1 MLQGSLH
8 THTHTVHVRNR
19 CTPISTHSTAFLT
32 FCLPQFDLGNLFGGG
47 NKPPPGKQVSLEE
60 AGVVPDIIPEKF
72 ATKTTLRVKYPAW
85 VKSAVN
91 LKDVSSFGGTP
102 TRGAGEIGMGQ
113 VRIVQRK
120 SVLTR
125 LCAWLRTERMVVH

>member
-1 MLQGSLH
+1 
-8 THTHTVHVRNR
+8 
-19 CTPISTHSTAFLT
+19 
-32 FCLPQFDLGNLFGGG
+32 
-47 NKPPPGKQVSLEE
+47 VSLEE

-113 VRIVQRK
+113 VRIVERK
-120 SVLTR
+120 SVFTR
-125 LCAWLRTERMVVH
+125 LCGCCGLNQWLCTNIVALWMRKGYHTDTGAGEACGWMGGREGCLLHACHD